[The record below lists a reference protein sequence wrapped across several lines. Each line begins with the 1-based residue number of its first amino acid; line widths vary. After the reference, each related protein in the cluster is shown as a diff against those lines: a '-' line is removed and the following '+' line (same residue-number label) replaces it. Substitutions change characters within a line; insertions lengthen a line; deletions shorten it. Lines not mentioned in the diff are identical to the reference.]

1 MIIVMITSGL
11 GNQMYQYAM
20 YRQLALRYPGTA
32 VKADI
37 TRFRLYGAH
46 QGFELKRVFEH
57 PGSPFHL
64 EVASNREIFKT
75 GGGIPIWSDSR
86 LMRKLEKGRVWYN
99 RKADRISQMF
109 GTYRIIDES
118 FLCDRCRYNEEVFN
132 RLMHLDVQKDWS
144 VRGYWEHENYYSHL
158 LPRLRRDFCFPEIQ
172 DVKNQEACREIMDSR
187 SVSIHVRRGDYVGSR
202 FDILGMDYYRSAVDW
217 IRENT
222 DGDRFFL
229 FSDDEEYAREA
240 FRWLDRKTVI
250 SHNTG
255 ENSFRDMQLMSLC
268 RHNII
273 ANSTFSTWAG
283 LLNENPGRRVV
294 YPDHFT
300 MGGDLRIRRFEG
312 WHPIEVGGEAAER

>member
-20 YRQLALRYPGTA
+20 YKQLALRYPETT

-37 TRFRLYGAH
+37 TRFRLYSAH
-46 QGFELKRVFEH
+46 QGFELKRIFEH

-64 EVASNREIFKT
+64 EAAGNWEIFRT

-86 LMRKLEKGRVWYN
+86 LMRKLEKARVWYN
-99 RKADRISQMF
+99 RKADQISQLL

-118 FLCDRCRYNEEVFN
+118 FLCERCRYSEAIHD
-132 RLMHLDVQKDWS
+132 RLLHLDMGKDWS
-144 VRGYWEHENYYSHL
+144 VRGYWEHEKYYSHI
-158 LPRLRRDFCFPEIQ
+158 LPQLRQDFCFPDIQ
-172 DVKNQEACREIMDSR
+172 DGRNREVCQQIRDSR
-187 SVSIHVRRGDYVGSR
+187 SVSIHVRRGDYVGSQ
-202 FDILGMDYYRSAVDW
+202 FDILTMEYYRSAVEW
-217 IRENT
+217 IRKNT
-222 DGDRFFL
+222 DGDWFFL
-229 FSDDEEYAREA
+229 FSDDEAYAREV
-240 FRWLDRKTVI
+240 FSWLDHKTVV
-250 SHNTG
+250 SHNKG
-255 ENSFRDMQLMSLC
+255 EQSFRDMQLMSLC

-300 MGGDLRIRRFEG
+300 RGGDLRIRKLEG
-312 WHPIEVGGEAAER
+312 WHPVEVGPI